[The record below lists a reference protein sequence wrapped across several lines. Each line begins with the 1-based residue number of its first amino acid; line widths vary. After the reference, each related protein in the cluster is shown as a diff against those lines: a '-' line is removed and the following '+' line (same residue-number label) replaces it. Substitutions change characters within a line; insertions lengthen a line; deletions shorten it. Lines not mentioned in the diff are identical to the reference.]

1 VKAGIFTYDIHPD
14 ADLPGEHASR
24 VARGGRH
31 TKMTADRAEQPNPGS
46 LPDEEIRRRMLA
58 EPGVLAR
65 IEEIRARI
73 KGGDSSDRAMT
84 EEELQSFLRDEP

>member
-1 VKAGIFTYDIHPD
+1 
-14 ADLPGEHASR
+14 
-24 VARGGRH
+24 
-31 TKMTADRAEQPNPGS
+31 MTADRAEQPNPGS

-73 KGGDSSDRAMT
+73 KGGDRPT
-84 EEELQSFLRDEP
+84 ER